1 MKNLALNIEEN
12 KKVELLDLLPLLS
25 TADSKVRLFILNE
38 ITNVLNIY
46 HQNPKDGQIFVESA
60 DIDELLKVYYLLFS
74 L

>member
-38 ITNVLNIY
+38 ITNVLNKY
-46 HQNPKDGQIFVESA
+46 H
-60 DIDELLKVYYLLFS
+60 
-74 L
+74 